1 MVRATVAAPMVSAP
15 STRPPPAGTESILG
29 VAVRDVQRLR
39 EVLAIALRHGFG
51 EVLTN
56 IPFAAPFLPA
66 RAVVAGTIEGSQGER
81 FAALLAELGPTY
93 IKLGQVLSMRADLL
107 PDEWIRALVKLQD
120 RAPEITYDEVRQA
133 IEEGL
138 GRPVD
143 ELFASID
150 PAPLATASIGQTHR
164 ARSHEGRELVIKVQR
179 PGIASTMRGD
189 LDLLYLA
196 AKALEAS
203 IEEMRLV
210 QPSAVVTE
218 FEKGLLK
225 ELNFT
230 SELANLLTV
239 KKNLDPAHGVV
250 TPRPHPEL
258 SSRTILTMDF
268 FEGRPVRDLEPGSD
282 EAKKAI
288 ESIIS
293 AMCKGVFV
301 DGVFHGDPHAG
312 NILVG
317 PDGTLCFLDF
327 GLVGTLSP
335 EQRDDLVTLVLGTI
349 LNDASTV
356 ARVLLKIGTPTQR
369 VDIAELKADITR
381 VRSEYVMVSALSDL
395 DSRAFV
401 EEFVRAAGK
410 YRVRLG
416 TEYAVLGKAAGTIE
430 GMVRSLY
437 PDLDFIP
444 LIRPYVESAFQ
455 DRWKPD
461 QLLTQALGGA
471 TGVASL
477 LRTVPNHV
485 DQILHDFQTGN
496 VQIRPMVPKL
506 DLIPDR
512 LHDGS
517 SRIALAMFAGA
528 MSLCAALSLPVG
540 WEHWTDWLRIL
551 FFLIALVAA
560 AAGWTMIWW
569 WHWLGRGQRFRLEPY
584 LRFFR
589 RR

>member
-1 MVRATVAAPMVSAP
+1 MPEPLPRRSA
-15 STRPPPAGTESILG
+15 PPPAAPADSILG

-39 EVLAIALRHGFG
+39 EVLAIVWRHGFG
-51 EVLTN
+51 EVLTR

-66 RAVVAGTIEGSQGER
+66 RPQQAIEGTQAER
-81 FAALLAELGPTY
+81 FARLLAELGPTY

-107 PDEWIRALVKLQD
+107 PDEWIRSLVKLQD
-120 RAPEITYDEVRQA
+120 RAPEIPYEDVKRA

-138 GRPVD
+138 GRPV
-143 ELFASID
+143 EEMFARID
-150 PAPLATASIGQTHR
+150 PVPLATASIGQTHR
-164 ARSHEGRELVIKVQR
+164 AVGLGEDGKEGANLVLKVQR
-179 PGIASTMRGD
+179 PGIAQKMRGD

-203 IEEMRLV
+203 IEEMRLL
-210 QPSAVVTE
+210 QPSAIVTE

-239 KKNLDPAHGVV
+239 RSLLDPKNRVV
-250 TPRPHPEL
+250 APVPHPEL
-258 SSRTILTMDF
+258 SCRTVLTMDF
-268 FEGRPVRDLEPGSD
+268 FEGKSVRELEPRSP
-282 EAKKAI
+282 EAKRVI

-293 AMCKGVFV
+293 AMCKGIFT

-317 PDGTLCFLDF
+317 PDGTICFLDF

-356 ARVLLKIGTPTQR
+356 ARVLLKIGTPMQR
-369 VDIAELKADITR
+369 VDIGALKADITR

-401 EEFVRAAGK
+401 EEFARAAGK

-416 TEYAVLGKAAGTIE
+416 TEYAVLAKSAGTIE

-437 PDLDFIP
+437 PDLDFVP
-444 LIRPYVESAFQ
+444 LIRPHVEQAFQ
-455 DRWKPD
+455 ERWKPD

-477 LRTVPNHV
+477 IRTVPTHV
-485 DQILHDFQTGN
+485 DQILHDFETGN
-496 VQIRPMVPKL
+496 IQIRPMVPKL

-512 LHDGS
+512 IHDGS
-517 SRIALAMFAGA
+517 SRIALAIFAGT
-528 MSLCAALSLPVG
+528 MSLCAAMSLPNG
-540 WEHWTDWLRIL
+540 YETLGDWLRNL
-551 FFLIALVAA
+551 FFLVALA
-560 AAGWTMIWW
+560 AAGAGWTLIWW
-569 WHWLGRGQRFRLEPY
+569 WHWLGRGQRMRLTPF
-584 LRFFR
+584 LRLFR
-589 RR
+589 RG